1 MNLSAVWKSSYG
13 NSPSYEMVDLNQSR
27 KAQLGGEAVILNANE
42 PRWRSQP
49 SLNGTLRVANL
60 GAVPD

>member
-13 NSPSYEMVDLNQSR
+13 NSPPYEIVDLDQSR
-27 KAQLGGEAVILNANE
+27 KPSSVVRPSFSMQMNVDAK
-42 PRWRSQP
+42 QP